1 MFDYCGAI
9 HIHSFY
15 SYDGHRKL
23 EKIIE
28 SANGCGLDFIILTDH
43 FSIEAKK
50 YEGWHNNTLV
60 IVGEEISHRY
70 NHYLAFD
77 IKNAVVADKQENNP
91 QKYIDEVNRQGGYGF
106 IAHPDHEGNK
116 KFDVQSYRWKD
127 WNVSGYTGFCIW
139 DLQTDW
145 QEILKN
151 YPTALLSYLFPAY
164 VLKGPKNETL
174 KRWDEINCNPRIY
187 SGVSPASQCGINS
200 ANKKYGLGEIDN
212 HESIRKYFGIN
223 LKIFPFDFAFRTI
236 RTHIILDKPFLK
248 NNSDIEKIHTALKTG
263 KSFISNDYFSN
274 ARGFQFYREN
284 DRIIAKIPRSAKI
297 KIIKNGDLFAES
309 FSDKLVINVE
319 QKGVYRC
326 ECYLKKFGLKPWI
339 FSNPIFV

>member
-15 SYDGHRKL
+15 SFDGHRKP
-23 EKIIE
+23 EEIIE
-28 SANGCGLDFIILTDH
+28 SANRCGLDFIVITDH

-50 YEGWHNNTLV
+50 YEGWHKNTLV
-60 IVGEEISHRY
+60 VAAEEISPRY

-77 IKNAVVADKQENNP
+77 IKNAVVVDKQENNP
-91 QKYIDEVNRQGGYGF
+91 QKYIDEVNSRGGYGF

-116 KFDVQSYRWKD
+116 KFDIKSYRWNTWTDSNGSEFIK
-127 WNVSGYTGFCIW
+127 NYTGFCIW

-145 QEILKN
+145 QETLKN

-164 VLKGPKNETL
+164 FLKGPKKETL
-174 KRWDEINCNPRIY
+174 KRWDAIN
-187 SGVSPASQCGINS
+187 QKE
-200 ANKKYGLGEIDN
+200 KKYGIGEIDN
-212 HESIRKYFGIN
+212 HESIRKYFGIK

-236 RTHIILDKPFLK
+236 RTHITIDEPFSK
-248 NNSDIEKIHTALKTG
+248 SDSDIEKIHSALKTG

-274 ARGFQFYREN
+274 AKDFQFYREN

-297 KIIKNGDLFAES
+297 KIIKNGNLFAES
-309 FSDKLVINVE
+309 FSDTAIVKTDG
-319 QKGVYRC
+319 KGVYRC
-326 ECYLKKFGLKPWI
+326 ECYLKKFGFRPWI